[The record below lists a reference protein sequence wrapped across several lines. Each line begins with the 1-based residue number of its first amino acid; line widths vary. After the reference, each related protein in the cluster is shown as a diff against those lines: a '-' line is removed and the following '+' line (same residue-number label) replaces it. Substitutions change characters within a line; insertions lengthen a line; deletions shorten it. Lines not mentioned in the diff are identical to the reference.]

1 MRTIKAQP
9 LSFEAFQKYGVF
21 QNLLDTE
28 GLAKKSLLPPFGF
41 FPDMITLDF
50 DSRSLPTVSVCHV
63 KKSEKNLG
71 SFLEA
76 HQHTC
81 EGLLPLD
88 GDVIIFVG
96 AAFGD
101 PKTFSAANLEAFIVP
116 KGTFVK
122 LNSMVLHGTQYPVSD
137 PEVHILCMLPA
148 RTFQNDMLANMITSD
163 EERAEII
170 S

>member
-1 MRTIKAQP
+1 MKTIKARQ
-9 LSFEAFQKYGVF
+9 LSPEAFQKYGVY
-21 QNLLDTE
+21 QNLLDTDE
-28 GLAKKSLLPPFGF
+28 LAKKSLLPPFGF

-63 KKSEKNLG
+63 TRTEKNIV

-76 HQHTC
+76 HQYTC

-96 AAFGD
+96 AAFGE
-101 PKTFSAANLEAFIVP
+101 PKTFSVEMLEAFIVP

-122 LNSMVLHGTQYPVSD
+122 LNSMVLHGTQYPVSAQ
-137 PEVHILCMLPA
+137 EVHILCLLPA
-148 RTFQNDMLANMITSD
+148 RTFKNDMLANMIMD
-163 EERAEII
+163 EDKRAEIVF
-170 S
+170 

>member
-1 MRTIKAQP
+1 MKTIKAQQ
-9 LSFEAFQKYGVF
+9 LSPEAFQKYGVY
-21 QNLLDTE
+21 QNLLDKDD
-28 GLAKKSLLPPFGF
+28 LAKKSLLPPFGF
-41 FPDMITLDF
+41 FPDIITLDF

-63 KKSEKNLG
+63 TKTAKNIV

-96 AAFGD
+96 AAFGE
-101 PKTFSAANLEAFIVP
+101 PRTFSVDMLEAFIVP

-122 LNSMVLHGTQYPVSD
+122 LNSMVLHGTQFPVSD

-148 RTFQNDMLANMITSD
+148 RTFKNDMLANMIAD
-163 EERAEII
+163 EDKRAEIVL
-170 S
+170 